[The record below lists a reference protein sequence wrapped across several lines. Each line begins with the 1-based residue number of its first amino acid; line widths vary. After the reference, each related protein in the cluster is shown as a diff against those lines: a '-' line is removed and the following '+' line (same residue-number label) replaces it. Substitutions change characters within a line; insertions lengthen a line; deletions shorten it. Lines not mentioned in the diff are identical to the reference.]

1 MAAHVTGRLPLFD
14 SGLGLRPLESR
25 IEKRRCAVDVLS
37 CCRCLGLRKPTTL
50 RKVAAATGLGVR
62 GDARFALAAC
72 VWWRGRAREAKGV
85 LSTRCHIGG
94 SAAAT
99 VRHARSSQ
107 PVVCDARV
115 NGGLYKWTF
124 RRCTWHFEATR
135 SSLPSGVAYGS
146 ACGAR
151 AALARKTL

>member
-1 MAAHVTGRLPLFD
+1 MLPTHVF
-14 SGLGLRPLESR
+14 
-25 IEKRRCAVDVLS
+25 
-37 CCRCLGLRKPTTL
+37 
-50 RKVAAATGLGVR
+50 
-62 GDARFALAAC
+62 
-72 VWWRGRAREAKGV
+72 
-85 LSTRCHIGG
+85 IGG
-94 SAAAT
+94 SDAAA

-124 RRCTWHFEATR
+124 RWCTWHFEATR